1 MPARRAFFAG
11 TRTISPAQR
20 VLTCPNKGF
29 CKTLQAASLIGM
41 LSQVIP
47 LIGVLLG
54 AATSFFA
61 TSLAERTK
69 FRQTMATRWDER
81 KLDTYIE
88 YVSCVKEAIRAA
100 RQTVEARELGAD
112 GSESLSVME
121 AAEAR
126 RSILFEGLVLL
137 GDDAASQAAMVVN
150 ERLWAVLRRVR
161 DPAGGSTTGRDLGS
175 SVVEALN
182 VLHKAARSDLAIG
195 KSYGGGTA
203 R

>member
-1 MPARRAFFAG
+1 MLQPA
-11 TRTISPAQR
+11 
-20 VLTCPNKGF
+20 LTCPNEVF
-29 CKTLQAASLIGM
+29 CNSLQAAGLSRM

-47 LIGVLLG
+47 LVGVLLG

-100 RQTVEARELGAD
+100 RQTVEAREHGAD
-112 GSESLSVME
+112 ASEPLSVME

-126 RSILFEGLVLL
+126 RSVLFEGLVLL
-137 GDDAASQAAMVVN
+137 SDDAASQAAMVVN

-161 DPAGGSTTGRDLGS
+161 DPAGDSGNGRELGS

-182 VLHKAARSDLAIG
+182 VLHKAARADLAINR
-195 KSYGGGTA
+195 SLGGGTSG
-203 R
+203 